1 MSGTFRLVRGELG
14 FILNLLFATFLLV
27 AFAQDADSDHVKFP
41 YIVVWTFL
49 VTAVSYTVLD
59 IMKYLDSYRTR
70 PSRTDL
76 VTLYLTLLLPF
87 LVLKQVFFAF
97 TGLAILRYREIFL
110 GLPFVALS
118 AWCYRYVAGILFEK
132 SGMKRHLWALLDGAE
147 TVELRRELVYHGLA
161 PYYEITAS
169 PDDADLVVISRVGS
183 GKFESSPDLL
193 LAHLSGI
200 PVRDLRHLL
209 AEVRGREDLEALDLW
224 FFLLTAT
231 PQRRMFQIIFR
242 LKSVVEPVIA
252 CLLLVLF
259 SPVIALA
266 ALGVLL
272 SGPGPIFYRQKRLGY
287 MGREFQLVKFRS
299 MIHHAEAEGPA
310 WAGQQGAKV
319 TRIGAFLRKSHIDEI
334 PQLWNVLKG
343 EMSFVGPRPERP
355 EYYSLLR
362 EDIPLFWM
370 RTLVRPGIT
379 GWAQVMAG
387 YASSVEESRQKLE
400 FDLYYMKR
408 MSPLLDLKIFAKT
421 ILLFVAARDDLAR

>member
-1 MSGTFRLVRGELG
+1 
-14 FILNLLFATFLLV
+14 
-27 AFAQDADSDHVKFP
+27 
-41 YIVVWTFL
+41 
-49 VTAVSYTVLD
+49 
-59 IMKYLDSYRTR
+59 
-70 PSRTDL
+70 
-76 VTLYLTLLLPF
+76 
-87 LVLKQVFFAF
+87 
-97 TGLAILRYREIFL
+97 
-110 GLPFVALS
+110 
-118 AWCYRYVAGILFEK
+118 
-132 SGMKRHLWALLDGAE
+132 
-147 TVELRRELVYHGLA
+147 
-161 PYYEITAS
+161 
-169 PDDADLVVISRVGS
+169 
-183 GKFESSPDLL
+183 
-193 LAHLSGI
+193 
-200 PVRDLRHLL
+200 
-209 AEVRGREDLEALDLW
+209 
-224 FFLLTAT
+224 
-231 PQRRMFQIIFR
+231 MFQIIFR